1 MSLTVTLV
9 VLALGAAL
17 FVWSNW
23 DARRQRPL
31 GEVSLVP
38 HTMLQIVAL
47 IAVVAMAAHLVTL
60 LTGTP
65 LTGRRGF

>member
-9 VLALGAAL
+9 VLALAAL
-17 FVWSNW
+17 LFAWANW
-23 DARRQRPL
+23 HSRRERPP
-31 GEVSLVP
+31 GEPSLVP
-38 HTMLQIVAL
+38 HTVLQIAAL
-47 IAVVAMAAHLVTL
+47 IVFVLMAAHLISL